1 MNDSPSSTSSPS
13 APAAASPDPAPDP
26 NAAAPQSGS
35 PPPSDG
41 RRAARPLRWVL
52 ALVAVLAVSAL
63 GLAWN
68 TQQRLKA
75 AEQEI
80 VKRQQDAG
88 GQATEA
94 RLMARQ
100 AEASSRDT
108 AAKVALLEARVAETS
123 LQRSQLEELI
133 QSLSRSRDENVL
145 SDVDAALRLALQQS
159 AITGSAEPLLSALR
173 QADERLARYQQPR
186 MDRVRRAV
194 LQDLDRVKA
203 AGTVDVPSLAIRI
216 DEAVRLVDEL
226 PLWATI
232 DRRGARREADPR
244 AAEASSGLAS
254 QGPAPV
260 PAPAAAASAP
270 GPQWLD
276 ARLRSMLGQVWAEV
290 RGLVRVARVD
300 DPEAALLA
308 PEQAFFLRENLKL
321 RLLNAR
327 LALLSRQFETAQA
340 DLREAQSLLERYFD
354 RGSRRV
360 ELAREQLRQVAQQA
374 RQVAVPRPDATLAAL
389 ATAVAGR

>member
-1 MNDSPSSTSSPS
+1 V
-13 APAAASPDPAPDP
+13 AA
-26 NAAAPQSGS
+26 
-35 PPPSDG
+35 
-41 RRAARPLRWVL
+41 L
-52 ALVAVLAVSAL
+52 A
-63 GLAWN
+63 LAWN
-68 TQQRLKA
+68 TQQRLKT
-75 AEQEI
+75 AELEI

-88 GQATEA
+88 TQAAEA

-100 AEASSRDT
+100 AEASAREN

-159 AITGSAEPLLSALR
+159 SITGSAEPLLAALR
-173 QADERLARYQQPR
+173 QTEERLARYQQPR
-186 MDRVRRAV
+186 MDRVRRAA

-203 AGTVDVPSLAIRI
+203 AGSVDVQSLAIRTML
-216 DEAVRLVDEL
+216 A
-226 PLWATI
+226 AT
-232 DRRGARREADPR
+232 DRRAVPREGDAR
-244 AAEASSGLAS
+244 AA
-254 QGPAPV
+254 
-260 PAPAAAASAP
+260 AAAASAAVAAASSP

-276 ARLRSMLGQVWAEV
+276 ARVRSLWGQFWAEV
-290 RGLVRVARVD
+290 RGLVRVTRVD

-327 LALLSRQFETAQA
+327 LALLSRQFDTAQA
-340 DLREAQSLLERYFD
+340 DLREAQSALERYFD
-354 RGSRRV
+354 KGSRRV
-360 ELAREQLRQVAQQA
+360 ELVREQLRQVAQQS
-374 RQVAVPRPDATLAAL
+374 RQVSVPRPEATLAAL

>member
-35 PPPSDG
+35 PPSSDG

-254 QGPAPV
+254 QGTAPV

-276 ARLRSMLGQVWAEV
+276 VRLRSMLGQVWAEV

>member
-1 MNDSPSSTSSPS
+1 MLCPPRIAGSVNDPTPSPPAQPS
-13 APAAASPDPAPDP
+13 AAPAEVAATTG
-26 NAAAPQSGS
+26 AAPAGAV
-35 PPPSDG
+35 
-41 RRAARPLRWVL
+41 RAVMLPWWAL
-52 ALVAVLAVSAL
+52 ALLVVLSAGAL

-68 TQQRLKA
+68 TQQRLKL
-75 AEQEI
+75 AELEI
-80 VKRQQDAG
+80 VKRQEDSG
-88 GQATEA
+88 TQAAEA
-94 RLMARQ
+94 RLLARQ
-100 AEASSRDT
+100 SESAARET

-203 AGTVDVPSLAIRI
+203 AGTVDVQSLAIRI
-216 DEAVRLVDEL
+216 DETVRAIDDL
-226 PLWATI
+226 PLLAAI
-232 DRRGARREADPR
+232 DRRGAKRETASRVAGER
-244 AAEASSGLAS
+244 ASDAGSSAP
-254 QGPAPV
+254 PATG
-260 PAPAAAASAP
+260 ASAVGGP

-276 ARLRSMLGQVWAEV
+276 ARLRSMLHQVWAEV
-290 RGLVRVARVD
+290 RDLVRVTRVD
-300 DPEAALLA
+300 EPEAALLA

-327 LALLSRQFETAQA
+327 LALLSRQFDTVQA
-340 DLREAQSLLERYFD
+340 DLRDAQGSLDRYFD
-354 RGSRRV
+354 KGSRRV

-374 RQVAVPRPDATLAAL
+374 RQVTVPRPDATLAAL

>member
-1 MNDSPSSTSSPS
+1 MNDAPSSTSSHS

-26 NAAAPQSGS
+26 NAAVPQSGS
-35 PPPSDG
+35 PPSSDG
-41 RRAARPLRWVL
+41 RRAAGPLRWVL

-100 AEASSRDT
+100 AESSSRDT

-254 QGPAPV
+254 QGTAPV

-276 ARLRSMLGQVWAEV
+276 VRLRSMLGQVWAEV

>member
-35 PPPSDG
+35 RPPSDG

-276 ARLRSMLGQVWAEV
+276 VRLRSMLGQVWAEV
-290 RGLVRVARVD
+290 RGLVRVARVG

>member
-1 MNDSPSSTSSPS
+1 MLPWW
-13 APAAASPDPAPDP
+13 A
-26 NAAAPQSGS
+26 
-35 PPPSDG
+35 
-41 RRAARPLRWVL
+41 L
-52 ALVAVLAVSAL
+52 ALLVVLSAGAL

-68 TQQRLKA
+68 TQQRLKL
-75 AEQEI
+75 AELEI
-80 VKRQQDAG
+80 VKRQEDSG
-88 GQATEA
+88 TQAAEA
-94 RLMARQ
+94 RLLARQ
-100 AEASSRDT
+100 SESAARET

-203 AGTVDVPSLAIRI
+203 AGTVDVQSLAIRI
-216 DEAVRLVDEL
+216 DETVRAIDDL
-226 PLWATI
+226 PLLAAI
-232 DRRGARREADPR
+232 DRRGAKRETASRVAGER
-244 AAEASSGLAS
+244 ASDAGSSAP
-254 QGPAPV
+254 PATG
-260 PAPAAAASAP
+260 ASAVGGP

-276 ARLRSMLGQVWAEV
+276 ARLRSMLHQVWAEV
-290 RGLVRVARVD
+290 RDLVRVTRVD
-300 DPEAALLA
+300 EPEAALLA

-327 LALLSRQFETAQA
+327 LALLSRQFDTVQA
-340 DLREAQSLLERYFD
+340 DLRDAQGSLDRYFD
-354 RGSRRV
+354 KGSRRV

-374 RQVAVPRPDATLAAL
+374 RQVTVPRPDATLAAL

>member
-1 MNDSPSSTSSPS
+1 MNDPAPSPQTP
-13 APAAASPDPAPDP
+13 APAAPAEVPGISSEGSSASTR
-26 NAAAPQSGS
+26 GL
-35 PPPSDG
+35 
-41 RRAARPLRWVL
+41 RAVTLPWWAV
-52 ALVAVLAVSAL
+52 ALVLLLAAGAL

-68 TQQRLKA
+68 TQQRLKV
-75 AEQEI
+75 AELEI
-80 VKRQQDAG
+80 VKRQEDSG
-88 GQATEA
+88 TQAAEA
-94 RLMARQ
+94 RLLARQ
-100 AEASSRDT
+100 SEAAARET

-145 SDVDAALRLALQQS
+145 SDVEAALRLALQQS

-203 AGTVDVPSLAIRI
+203 AGAVDIQSLAIRI
-216 DEAVRLVDEL
+216 DETVRAVDDL
-226 PLWATI
+226 PLLAAI
-232 DRRGARREADPR
+232 DRRGAQRESASRTAGDR
-244 AAEASSGLAS
+244 ASDTGSGTASAT
-254 QGPAPV
+254 
-260 PAPAAAASAP
+260 APARGASAAGGA
-270 GPQWLD
+270 GPEWLD
-276 ARLRSMLGQVWAEV
+276 RQWRSMLHQVWREV
-290 RGLVRVARVD
+290 RDLVRVTRVE

-327 LALLSRQFETAQA
+327 LALLSRQFDTVQA
-340 DLREAQSLLERYFD
+340 DLREAQASLDRYFD
-354 RGSRRV
+354 KGSRRV

-374 RQVAVPRPDATLAAL
+374 RQVTVPRPDATLAAL

>member
-1 MNDSPSSTSSPS
+1 MLCPPRIAGSVNDPTPSPPAPPS
-13 APAAASPDPAPDP
+13 AAPAEVAATAG
-26 NAAAPQSGS
+26 AAPAGAV
-35 PPPSDG
+35 
-41 RRAARPLRWVL
+41 RAVMLPWWAL
-52 ALVAVLAVSAL
+52 ALLVVLSAGAL

-68 TQQRLKA
+68 TQQRLKL
-75 AEQEI
+75 AELEI
-80 VKRQQDAG
+80 VKRQEDSG
-88 GQATEA
+88 TQAAEA
-94 RLMARQ
+94 RLLARQ
-100 AEASSRDT
+100 SESAARET

-203 AGTVDVPSLAIRI
+203 AGTVDVQSLAIRI
-216 DEAVRLVDEL
+216 DETVRAIDDL
-226 PLWATI
+226 PLLAAI
-232 DRRGARREADPR
+232 DRRGAKRETASRVAGER
-244 AAEASSGLAS
+244 ASDAGSSAP
-254 QGPAPV
+254 PATG
-260 PAPAAAASAP
+260 ASAVGGP

-276 ARLRSMLGQVWAEV
+276 ARLRSMLHQVWAEV
-290 RGLVRVARVD
+290 RDLVRVTRVD
-300 DPEAALLA
+300 EPEAALLA

-327 LALLSRQFETAQA
+327 LALLSRQFDTVQA
-340 DLREAQSLLERYFD
+340 DLRDAQGSLDRYFD
-354 RGSRRV
+354 KGSRRV

-374 RQVAVPRPDATLAAL
+374 RQVTVPRPDATLAAL

>member
-41 RRAARPLRWVL
+41 RRAAGPLRWVL
-52 ALVAVLAVSAL
+52 ALVAVLAASAL

-108 AAKVALLEARVAETS
+108 AAKVALLEARVTETS

-276 ARLRSMLGQVWAEV
+276 VRLRSMLGQVWAEV
-290 RGLVRVARVD
+290 RGLVRVARVG

>member
-1 MNDSPSSTSSPS
+1 MNDPTPSPPAPPS
-13 APAAASPDPAPDP
+13 AAPAEVAATTG
-26 NAAAPQSGS
+26 AAPAGAV
-35 PPPSDG
+35 
-41 RRAARPLRWVL
+41 RAVMLPWWAL
-52 ALVAVLAVSAL
+52 ALLVVLSAGAL

-68 TQQRLKA
+68 TQQRLKR
-75 AEQEI
+75 AELEI
-80 VKRQQDAG
+80 VKRQEDSGA
-88 GQATEA
+88 QAAEA
-94 RLMARQ
+94 RLLARQ
-100 AEASSRDT
+100 SESAARET

-203 AGTVDVPSLAIRI
+203 AGTVDVQSLAIRI
-216 DEAVRLVDEL
+216 DETVRAIDDL
-226 PLWATI
+226 PLLAAI
-232 DRRGARREADPR
+232 DRRGAQRDAASRTAGDR
-244 AAEASSGLAS
+244 ASDTGSSASSSGA
-254 QGPAPV
+254 A
-260 PAPAAAASAP
+260 APARAASATGGP

-276 ARLRSMLGQVWAEV
+276 ARLRSMLHQVWTEV
-290 RGLVRVARVD
+290 RDLVRVTRVD
-300 DPEAALLA
+300 EPEAALLA

-327 LALLSRQFETAQA
+327 LALLSRQFDTLQA
-340 DLREAQSLLERYFD
+340 DLRDAQGSLDRYFD
-354 RGSRRV
+354 KGSRRV

-374 RQVAVPRPDATLAAL
+374 RQVTVPRPDATLAAL